1 MFKTFEFNELG
12 RLEVTIGLAILGCAI
27 GYLIGVKIYHN
38 SDYEKAIEK
47 IKKIENDRL
56 MRKST
61 LVNTLRQS
69 NMYDSE

>member
-12 RLEVTIGLAILGCAI
+12 RLEVTIGMAILGCAI

-47 IKKIENDRL
+47 IKKIEHERV

-61 LVNTLRQS
+61 LANTIR
-69 NMYDSE
+69 